1 MTLEE
6 KNWKGIIFL
15 KKMKKNFLN
24 IKKKKKKN
32 ASLFSKE
39 SNGSKSSFTFEDPTW
54 L

>member
-6 KNWKGIIFL
+6 KNWKGIFFL
-15 KKMKKNFLN
+15 KKRKKKFVNL
-24 IKKKKKKN
+24 KKKKRN

>member
-15 KKMKKNFLN
+15 KKRKKKFVNL
-24 IKKKKKKN
+24 KKKKKN